1 MMIVAVQQLRDLIGL
16 AVLLSLPGVLVI
28 AWIVGRLLGV
38 RRSWKTTLLS
48 GVIGWVGGVAL
59 SLAIASQRKDM
70 SEGFIRNVWL
80 FSTLGVMSASV
91 WIELLAKPGTLTRAQ
106 TGLTSIPHPIKAVKR
121 RGRRVSRYA
130 QITRIAIR
138 NGLGPSLGLGRHS
151 EDGEARQVPL
161 ARRLRHSLEECGGMF
176 VKMGQVVSTRSD
188 LVSPPVAEELSH
200 LQDHVAPEA
209 PDGLRDMLEEE
220 LGLQVDEVFAEF
232 DWQPLAAASIGQV
245 HRARLHGGQ
254 QVVVKVQ
261 RPGIADSVNR
271 DLDVLNQLATV
282 VEQRTTWGAEYRV
295 CDLADEFAERLGEEL
310 DFEIEARNASD
321 IAANLDDGDGG
332 DDVRIPAVFHDL
344 TSRRVLVMEWL
355 DGVSVRDTEAIDEIG
370 LDRREL
376 AEELLRCMM
385 RQMLVDAQY
394 HADPHPGNVMV
405 LRNGRLALIDFGA
418 ASRIDP
424 QQQTAIRDVM
434 VAVAQRDADLL
445 RQAVLQVAT
454 LRRDIDD
461 EDLERALSR
470 FMTRHLAPGMV
481 PSAAM
486 FNDLLQLFFTFGINL
501 PPELSTF
508 FRALITLEGTLTTLS
523 PGYPVIDRAEAI
535 ATEWMR
541 ARLVPSTLE
550 ELAREELIRMGP
562 LLRRLPRRLDRMA
575 NQIERGNF
583 RARVSL
589 FSDRHDEH
597 VITKLVNRTVL
608 ALAGGVVGLIGA
620 ILIGVK
626 GGPPFAGDTT
636 LYEFF
641 GYFSLFCSVV
651 LIMRVIVSVL
661 HDGVN

>member
-1 MMIVAVQQLRDLIGL
+1 MILGAEQLRDLIDL

-28 AWIVGRLLGV
+28 AWLVGRLLGV
-38 RRSWKTTLLS
+38 RRSWTTTLLS

-59 SLAIASQRKDM
+59 SLAIASQRKDI
-70 SEGFIRNVWL
+70 SEGFTRNVWL

-106 TGLTSIPHPIKAVKR
+106 SGLTSIPHPITAVKR

-138 NGLGPSLGLGRHS
+138 NGLGPSLGLGRHI
-151 EDGEARQVPL
+151 EDGEARQVPF
-161 ARRLRHSLEECGGMF
+161 ARRLRHSLEQCGGMF
-176 VKMGQVVSTRSD
+176 VKAGQVASTRSD

-200 LQDHVAPEA
+200 LQDHVAPA
-209 PDGLRDMLEEE
+209 PPDGVRELLEDE
-220 LGLQVDEVFAEF
+220 LGSPVDEVFAEF
-232 DWQPLAAASIGQV
+232 DSQPLAAASIGQA

-282 VEQRTTWGAEYRV
+282 VEQRTTWGAEYHV
-295 CDLADEFAERLGEEL
+295 CDLADEFAERLREEL

-321 IAANLDDGDGG
+321 IAANLDGAS
-332 DDVRIPAVFHDL
+332 DVRIPAVFHDL
-344 TSRRVLVMEWL
+344 TTRRVLVMEWL
-355 DGVSVRDTEAIDEIG
+355 DGVSVREADAIDALG
-370 LDRREL
+370 VDRHQL
-376 AEELLRCMM
+376 AEDLLRCMLQ
-385 RQMLVDAQY
+385 QMLVDAQY

-405 LRNGRLALIDFGA
+405 LQNGRLALIDFGA

-424 QQQTAIRDVM
+424 LQQTAIRDVM
-434 VAVAQRDADLL
+434 VAVSQRDADLL
-445 RQAVLQVAT
+445 RQAALQVAT
-454 LRRDIDD
+454 LRRDVDD

-535 ATEWMR
+535 ATEWVR
-541 ARLVPSTLE
+541 ARMAPSTLE
-550 ELAREELIRMGP
+550 ELAREELVRMGP

-575 NQIERGNF
+575 SQIERGNF

-589 FSDRHDEH
+589 FSDPHDEH
-597 VITKLVNRTVL
+597 VVTKLVNRAVL
-608 ALAGGVVGLIGA
+608 ALVGGVVGLIGA
-620 ILIGVK
+620 ILLGVK
-626 GGPPFAGDTT
+626 GGPPFTGDTT

>member
-1 MMIVAVQQLRDLIGL
+1 MIFAAEQLRDLIDL
-16 AVLLSLPGVLVI
+16 AVPLSLPGVLVL
-28 AWIVGRLLGV
+28 AWLVGRLLGV
-38 RRSWKTTLLS
+38 RRSWTTTLLS

-70 SEGFIRNVWL
+70 SEGFTRNVWL

-106 TGLTSIPHPIKAVKR
+106 TGLTSIPHPIKALER

-138 NGLGPSLGLGRHS
+138 NGLGPSLGLGRHI
-151 EDGEARQVPL
+151 EDGEARQIPF
-161 ARRLRHSLEECGGMF
+161 ARRLRHSLEQCGGMF
-176 VKMGQVVSTRSD
+176 VKAGQVASTRSD

-200 LQDHVAPEA
+200 LQDNVAPA
-209 PDGLRDMLEEE
+209 PPDGVRELLEEE
-220 LGLQVDEVFAEF
+220 LGSPVDEVFAEF
-232 DWQPLAAASIGQV
+232 DSQPLAAASIGQV

-254 QVVVKVQ
+254 QVIVKIQ

-282 VEQRTTWGAEYRV
+282 VEQRTTWGAEYHV
-295 CDLADEFAERLGEEL
+295 CDLADEFAERLREEL

-321 IAANLDDGDGG
+321 IAANLDGAS
-332 DDVRIPAVFHDL
+332 DVRIPAVFHDL
-344 TSRRVLVMEWL
+344 TTRRVLVMEWL
-355 DGVSVRDTEAIDEIG
+355 DGVSVRDGDAIDALG
-370 LDRREL
+370 VDRREL
-376 AEELLRCMM
+376 AEDLLRCMLQ
-385 RQMLVDAQY
+385 QMLVDAQY

-405 LRNGRLALIDFGA
+405 LRNGQLALIDFGA

-424 QQQTAIRDVM
+424 LQQTAIRDVM
-434 VAVAQRDADLL
+434 VAVSQRDADLL
-445 RQAVLQVAT
+445 RQAALQVAT
-454 LRRDIDD
+454 LRRDVDD

-535 ATEWMR
+535 ATEWVR
-541 ARLVPSTLE
+541 ARLAPSTLE

-589 FSDRHDEH
+589 FSDPHDEH
-597 VITKLVNRTVL
+597 VVTKLVNRTVL
-608 ALAGGVVGLIGA
+608 ALVGGVVGLIGA
-620 ILIGVK
+620 ILVGVK

>member
-1 MMIVAVQQLRDLIGL
+1 MIFAAEQLRDLIDL
-16 AVLLSLPGVLVI
+16 AVLLSLPGVLVL
-28 AWIVGRLLGV
+28 AWLVGRLLGV
-38 RRSWKTTLLS
+38 RRSWTTTLLS

-70 SEGFIRNVWL
+70 SEGFTRNVWL

-106 TGLTSIPHPIKAVKR
+106 TGLTSIPHPIKALER

-138 NGLGPSLGLGRHS
+138 NGLGPSLGLGRHI
-151 EDGEARQVPL
+151 EDGEARQIPF
-161 ARRLRHSLEECGGMF
+161 ARRLRHSLEQCGGMF
-176 VKMGQVVSTRSD
+176 VKAGQVASTRSD

-200 LQDHVAPEA
+200 LQDNVAPA
-209 PDGLRDMLEEE
+209 PPVGVRELLEEE
-220 LGLQVDEVFAEF
+220 LGSPVDEVFAEF
-232 DWQPLAAASIGQV
+232 DSQPLAAASIGQV

-254 QVVVKVQ
+254 QVIVKIQ

-282 VEQRTTWGAEYRV
+282 VEQRTTWGAEYHV
-295 CDLADEFAERLGEEL
+295 CDLADEFAERLREEL

-321 IAANLDDGDGG
+321 IAANLDGAS
-332 DDVRIPAVFHDL
+332 DVRIPAVFHDL
-344 TSRRVLVMEWL
+344 TTRRVLVMEWL
-355 DGVSVRDTEAIDEIG
+355 DGVSVRDGDAIDALG
-370 LDRREL
+370 VDRREL
-376 AEELLRCMM
+376 AEDLLRCMLQ
-385 RQMLVDAQY
+385 QMLVDAQY

-405 LRNGRLALIDFGA
+405 LRNGQLALIDFGA

-424 QQQTAIRDVM
+424 LQQTAIRDVM
-434 VAVAQRDADLL
+434 VAVSQRDADLL
-445 RQAVLQVAT
+445 RQAALQVAT
-454 LRRDIDD
+454 LRRDVDD

-535 ATEWMR
+535 ATEWVR
-541 ARLVPSTLE
+541 ARLAPSTLE

-589 FSDRHDEH
+589 FSDPHDEH
-597 VITKLVNRTVL
+597 VVTKLVNRTVL
-608 ALAGGVVGLIGA
+608 ALVGGVVGLIGA
-620 ILIGVK
+620 ILVGVK

>member
-1 MMIVAVQQLRDLIGL
+1 MILAAEQLRDLIDF
-16 AVLLSLPGVLVI
+16 AVLLSLPGVLVL
-28 AWIVGRLLGV
+28 AWLVGRLLGV
-38 RRSWKTTLLS
+38 RRSWTTTLLS

-70 SEGFIRNVWL
+70 SEGFTRNVWL

-91 WIELLAKPGTLTRAQ
+91 WIELLAKPGTLARAQ

-130 QITRIAIR
+130 QISRIAIR
-138 NGLGPSLGLGRHS
+138 NGLGPSLGLGRHT
-151 EDGEARQVPL
+151 EDGEARQVPF

-176 VKMGQVVSTRSD
+176 VKMGQVASTRSD

-200 LQDHVAPEA
+200 LQDHVAPA
-209 PDGLRDMLEEE
+209 PPNGVRELLEEE
-220 LGLQVDEVFAEF
+220 LGASVDEVFAEF
-232 DWQPLAAASIGQV
+232 DWHPLAAASIGQA

-261 RPGIADSVNR
+261 RPGIADSVHR

-295 CDLADEFAERLGEEL
+295 CDLADEFAERLREEL

-321 IAANLDDGDGG
+321 IAANLDDGS
-332 DDVRIPAVFHDL
+332 DVRIPAVFHDL
-344 TSRRVLVMEWL
+344 TTRRVLVMEWL
-355 DGVSVRDTEAIDEIG
+355 DGVSVRDIEAIDELG
-370 LDRREL
+370 VDRREL
-376 AEELLRCMM
+376 AEDLLRCMLQ
-385 RQMLVDAQY
+385 QMLVDAQY

-405 LRNGRLALIDFGA
+405 LRDGRLALIDFGA

-424 QQQTAIRDVM
+424 LQQTAIRDVM
-434 VAVAQRDADLL
+434 VGVSQRDADLL

-454 LRRDIDD
+454 LRRDVDD
-461 EDLERALSR
+461 EELERALSR
-470 FMTRHLAPGMV
+470 FMSRHLAPGMV

-535 ATEWMR
+535 ATEWVR
-541 ARLVPSTLE
+541 ARLAPSTLE

-575 NQIERGNF
+575 SQIERGNF

-589 FSDRHDEH
+589 FSDPHDEH
-597 VITKLVNRTVL
+597 VVTKLVNRTVL

>member
-1 MMIVAVQQLRDLIGL
+1 MILGAEDLGDLINLSVFL
-16 AVLLSLPGVLVI
+16 ALPGVLVL

-38 RRSWKTTLLS
+38 RRSWTTTVAS
-48 GVIGWVGGVAL
+48 GVLGWIAGVAL
-59 SLAIASQRKDM
+59 SLAIASQRDPVSK
-70 SEGFIRNVWL
+70 GFTRNVWL

-91 WIELLAKPGTLTRAQ
+91 WLELLAKPGTLARAQ
-106 TGLTSIPHPIKAVKR
+106 TGLTSIPHPVRAVKR

-138 NGLGPSLGLGRHS
+138 NGLGPTLGLGRHS
-151 EDGEARQVPL
+151 EEGQAGQVPF

-176 VKMGQVVSTRSD
+176 VKMGQVASTRSD
-188 LVSPPVAEELSH
+188 LVSPPVAGELSH
-200 LQDHVAPEA
+200 LQDNVAPA
-209 PDGLRDMLEEE
+209 AADGVRELLEEE
-220 LGLQVDEVFAEF
+220 LGAPVDDVFAEF
-232 DWQPLAAASIGQV
+232 DWHPLAAASIGQV
-245 HRARLHGGQ
+245 HCARLHGGQ
-254 QVVVKVQ
+254 RVVVKVQ
-261 RPGIADSVNR
+261 RPGIAGSVNR
-271 DLDVLNQLATV
+271 DLDVLGQLATV
-282 VEQRTTWGAEYRV
+282 VEQRTNWGADYHV
-295 CDLADEFAERLGEEL
+295 VDLADEFSERLREEL
-310 DFEIEARNASD
+310 DFEIEARSAAD
-321 IAANLDDGDGG
+321 IAANLDGIS
-332 DDVRIPAVFHDL
+332 DVRIPGVFHDL
-344 TSRRVLVMEWL
+344 TTRRVLVMEWL
-355 DGVSVRDTEAIDEIG
+355 DGVSVRQTDEIDELG
-370 LDRREL
+370 VDREAL
-376 AEELLRCMM
+376 AEDLLRCMLQ
-385 RQMLVDAQY
+385 QMLVDAQY

-405 LRNGRLALIDFGA
+405 LRDGRLALIDFGA

-424 QQQTAIRDVM
+424 MQQTAIRDVM
-434 VAVAQRDADLL
+434 VGVAQRDPDLL

-454 LRRDIDD
+454 LRRDVDD
-461 EDLERALSR
+461 EELERALAR

-535 ATEWMR
+535 AAESVK
-541 ARLVPSTLE
+541 ARLVPESIE
-550 ELAREELIRMGP
+550 EFARDELIRMGP

-575 NQIERGNF
+575 SQIERGNL

-589 FSDRHDEH
+589 FSDPHDERL
-597 VITKLVNRTVL
+597 ITKLVNRTVL
-608 ALAGGVVGLIGA
+608 ALTGGVVGV
-620 ILIGVK
+620 IGVMLLGVG

-661 HDGVN
+661 HDGIN

>member
-1 MMIVAVQQLRDLIGL
+1 MIFAAEQLRDLIDL
-16 AVLLSLPGVLVI
+16 AVLLSLPGVLVL
-28 AWIVGRLLGV
+28 AWLVGRLLGV
-38 RRSWKTTLLS
+38 RRSWTTTLLS
-48 GVIGWVGGVAL
+48 GVIGWVAGVAL

-70 SEGFIRNVWL
+70 SEGFTRNVWL

-106 TGLTSIPHPIKAVKR
+106 TGLTSIPHPIKALER

-138 NGLGPSLGLGRHS
+138 NGLGPSLGLGRHI
-151 EDGEARQVPL
+151 EDGEARQIPF
-161 ARRLRHSLEECGGMF
+161 ARRLRHSLEQCGGMF
-176 VKMGQVVSTRSD
+176 VKAGQVASTRSD

-200 LQDHVAPEA
+200 LQDNVAPA
-209 PDGLRDMLEEE
+209 PPDGVRELLEEE
-220 LGLQVDEVFAEF
+220 LGSPVDEVFAEF
-232 DWQPLAAASIGQV
+232 DSQPLAAASIGQA

-254 QVVVKVQ
+254 QVIVKIQ

-282 VEQRTTWGAEYRV
+282 VEQRTTWGAEYHV
-295 CDLADEFAERLGEEL
+295 CDLADEFAERLREEL

-321 IAANLDDGDGG
+321 IAANLDGAS
-332 DDVRIPAVFHDL
+332 DVRIPAVFHDL
-344 TSRRVLVMEWL
+344 TTRRVLVMEWL
-355 DGVSVRDTEAIDEIG
+355 DGVSVRDGDAIDELG
-370 LDRREL
+370 VDRREL
-376 AEELLRCMM
+376 AEDLLRCMLQ
-385 RQMLVDAQY
+385 QMLVDAQY

-424 QQQTAIRDVM
+424 LQQTAIRDVM
-434 VAVAQRDADLL
+434 VAVSQRDADLL
-445 RQAVLQVAT
+445 RQAALQVAT
-454 LRRDIDD
+454 LRRDVDD

-535 ATEWMR
+535 ATEWVR
-541 ARLVPSTLE
+541 ARLAPSTLE

-589 FSDRHDEH
+589 FSDPHDEH
-597 VITKLVNRTVL
+597 VVTKLVNRTVL
-608 ALAGGVVGLIGA
+608 ALVGGVVGLIGA
-620 ILIGVK
+620 ILVGVK

>member
-1 MMIVAVQQLRDLIGL
+1 MIFAAEQLRDLIDL
-16 AVLLSLPGVLVI
+16 AVLLSLPGVLVL
-28 AWIVGRLLGV
+28 AWLVGRLLGV
-38 RRSWKTTLLS
+38 RRSWTTTLLS

-70 SEGFIRNVWL
+70 SEGFTRNVWL

-106 TGLTSIPHPIKAVKR
+106 SGLTSIPHPITAVRR

-138 NGLGPSLGLGRHS
+138 NGLGPSLGLGRHI
-151 EDGEARQVPL
+151 EDGEARQVPF

-176 VKMGQVVSTRSD
+176 VKAGQVASTRSD

-200 LQDHVAPEA
+200 LQDHVAPA
-209 PDGLRDMLEEE
+209 PPDGVRELLEDE
-220 LGLQVDEVFAEF
+220 LGSPVDEVFAEF
-232 DWQPLAAASIGQV
+232 DWQPLAAASIGQA

-282 VEQRTTWGAEYRV
+282 VEQRTTWGAEYHV
-295 CDLADEFAERLGEEL
+295 CDLADEFAERLREEL

-321 IAANLDDGDGG
+321 IAANLDGAS
-332 DDVRIPAVFHDL
+332 DVRIPGVFHDL
-344 TSRRVLVMEWL
+344 TTRRVLVMEWL
-355 DGVSVRDTEAIDEIG
+355 DGVSVRDADAIDELG
-370 LDRREL
+370 VDRREL
-376 AEELLRCMM
+376 AEDLLRCMLQ
-385 RQMLVDAQY
+385 QMLVDAQY

-405 LRNGRLALIDFGA
+405 LRDGRLALIDFGA

-424 QQQTAIRDVM
+424 LQQTAIRDVM
-434 VAVAQRDADLL
+434 VAVSQRDADLL
-445 RQAVLQVAT
+445 RQAALQVAT
-454 LRRDIDD
+454 LRRDVDD

-535 ATEWMR
+535 ATEWVR
-541 ARLVPSTLE
+541 ARLAPSTLE

-575 NQIERGNF
+575 SQIERGNF

-589 FSDRHDEH
+589 FSDPHDEQ
-597 VITKLVNRTVL
+597 VVTKLVNRTVL

>member
-1 MMIVAVQQLRDLIGL
+1 MIFAAEQLRDLIDL
-16 AVLLSLPGVLVI
+16 AVLLSLPGVLVL
-28 AWIVGRLLGV
+28 AWLVGRLLGV
-38 RRSWKTTLLS
+38 RRSWTTTLLS
-48 GVIGWVGGVAL
+48 GVIGWVGGIAL

-70 SEGFIRNVWL
+70 SEGFTRNVWL

-91 WIELLAKPGTLTRAQ
+91 WIELLAKPGTLARAQ
-106 TGLTSIPHPIKAVKR
+106 TGLTTIPHPINAVKR

-138 NGLGPSLGLGRHS
+138 NGLGPSLGLGRHT
-151 EDGEARQVPL
+151 EDGEARQVPF

-176 VKMGQVVSTRSD
+176 VKMGQVASTRSD
-188 LVSPPVAEELSH
+188 LVSPPVADELSH
-200 LQDHVAPEA
+200 LQDHVAPA
-209 PDGLRDMLEEE
+209 PPDGVRELLEEE
-220 LGLQVDEVFAEF
+220 LGSAVDEVFAEF
-232 DWQPLAAASIGQV
+232 DWQPLAAASIGQA

-282 VEQRTTWGAEYRV
+282 VEQRTTWGVEYRV
-295 CDLADEFAERLGEEL
+295 CDLADEFAERLREEL

-321 IAANLDDGDGG
+321 IAANLDGAS
-332 DDVRIPAVFHDL
+332 DVRIPAVFHDL
-344 TSRRVLVMEWL
+344 TTRRVLVMEWL
-355 DGVSVRDTEAIDEIG
+355 DGVSVRDADAIDELG
-370 LDRREL
+370 VDRREL
-376 AEELLRCMM
+376 AENLLRCMLQ
-385 RQMLVDAQY
+385 QMLLDAQY

-405 LRNGRLALIDFGA
+405 LRDGRLALIDFGA

-424 QQQTAIRDVM
+424 LQQTAVRDVM
-434 VAVAQRDADLL
+434 VGVSQRDPDLL

-454 LRRDIDD
+454 LRRDVDD
-461 EDLERALSR
+461 EELERALSR

-535 ATEWMR
+535 ATEWVR
-541 ARLVPSTLE
+541 ARLAPSTLE

-575 NQIERGNF
+575 SQIERGNF

-589 FSDRHDEH
+589 FSDPHDEH
-597 VITKLVNRTVL
+597 VVTKLVNRTVL
-608 ALAGGVVGLIGA
+608 ALTGGVVGLIGA
-620 ILIGVK
+620 ILLGVK

>member
-1 MMIVAVQQLRDLIGL
+1 VILAAESLRDLIDF
-16 AVLLSLPGVLVI
+16 AVLLSLPGVLVL
-28 AWIVGRLLGV
+28 AWLVGRLLGV
-38 RRSWKTTLLS
+38 RRSWTTTVLS
-48 GVIGWVGGVAL
+48 GLIGWVGGVAL

-70 SEGFIRNVWL
+70 SEGFTRNVWL

-91 WIELLAKPGTLTRAQ
+91 WIELLAKPGTLARAQ
-106 TGLTSIPHPIKAVKR
+106 TGLTSIPHPIEAVKR

-151 EDGEARQVPL
+151 EDGDARQVPF
-161 ARRLRHSLEECGGMF
+161 ARRLRHALEECGGMF
-176 VKMGQVVSTRSD
+176 VKMGQVASTRSD
-188 LVSPPVAEELSH
+188 LVSPPVAEELSN
-200 LQDHVAPEA
+200 LQDHVAPA
-209 PDGLRDMLEEE
+209 PPEGVRELLEDE
-220 LGLQVDEVFAEF
+220 LGAPVDEVFAEF
-232 DWQPLAAASIGQV
+232 DWNSLAAASIGQV
-245 HRARLHGGQ
+245 HRARLHGGR

-261 RPGIADSVNR
+261 RPGIASSVNR
-271 DLDVLNQLATV
+271 DLDVLDELATM
-282 VEQRTTWGAEYRV
+282 VEQRTTWGPDYHV
-295 CDLADEFAERLGEEL
+295 SDLADEFAERLREEL

-321 IAANLDDGDGG
+321 IAANLDDDSN
-332 DDVRIPAVFHDL
+332 VRIPVVFRDL
-344 TSRRVLVMEWL
+344 TTRRVLVMEWL
-355 DGVSVRDTEAIDEIG
+355 DGVSVRETDEIDDLG
-370 LDRREL
+370 VDRREL
-376 AEELLRCMM
+376 AEDLLRTMLQ
-385 RQMLVDAQY
+385 QMLIDAQY

-405 LRNGRLALIDFGA
+405 LRDGRLALIDFGA

-424 QQQTAIRDVM
+424 LQQTAIRDVM
-434 VAVAQRDADLL
+434 IGVSQRDPDQL

-454 LRRDIDD
+454 LRRDVDD
-461 EDLERALSR
+461 EELERALAR

-535 ATEWMR
+535 AAEWMR
-541 ARLVPSTLE
+541 ARLAPSSFE

-562 LLRRLPRRLDRMA
+562 LLRRLPRRLDRIA

-589 FSDRHDEH
+589 LSDPHDEH
-597 VITKLVNRTVL
+597 VVTKLVNRTVL
-608 ALAGGVVGLIGA
+608 ALTGGVVGLIGA
-620 ILIGVK
+620 ILLGVG
-626 GGPPFAGDTT
+626 GGPPFAGDTS

-651 LIMRVIVSVL
+651 LMMRVIVSVL

>member
-1 MMIVAVQQLRDLIGL
+1 MILAAQSLRDLIDFT
-16 AVLLSLPGVLVI
+16 VLLSLPGVLVI
-28 AWIVGRLLGV
+28 AWLVGRLLGV
-38 RRSWKTTLLS
+38 RRSWTTTLLS
-48 GVIGWVGGVAL
+48 GLIGWVGGVAL
-59 SLAIASQRKDM
+59 SLAIASQSKDM
-70 SEGFIRNVWL
+70 SEGFTRNVWL

-91 WIELLAKPGTLTRAQ
+91 WIELLAKPGTLARAQ
-106 TGLTSIPHPIKAVKR
+106 HGLTSIPHPIQAVKR

-151 EDGEARQVPL
+151 EDGEARQVPF

-176 VKMGQVVSTRSD
+176 VKMGQVASTRSD

-200 LQDHVAPEA
+200 LQDHVAPA
-209 PDGLRDMLEEE
+209 PPEGVRELLEDE
-220 LGLQVDEVFAEF
+220 LGAPVDEVFAEF
-232 DWQPLAAASIGQV
+232 DWSPLAAASIGQV
-245 HRARLHGGQ
+245 HRARLHGGR

-261 RPGIADSVNR
+261 RPGIANSVNR
-271 DLDVLNQLATV
+271 DLDVLDELATM
-282 VEQRTTWGAEYRV
+282 VEQRTTWGADYHV
-295 CDLADEFAERLGEEL
+295 PDLADEFSERLREEL

-321 IAANLDDGDGG
+321 IAANLDDDS
-332 DDVRIPAVFHDL
+332 DVHIPVVFRDL
-344 TSRRVLVMEWL
+344 TTRRVLVMEWM
-355 DGVSVRDTEAIDEIG
+355 DGVSVRETDEIDDLG
-370 LDRREL
+370 FDRREL
-376 AEELLRCMM
+376 AEDLLRTMLQ
-385 RQMLVDAQY
+385 QMLIDAMY

-405 LRNGRLALIDFGA
+405 LRDGRLALIDFGA

-424 QQQTAIRDVM
+424 LQQTAIRDVM
-434 VAVAQRDADLL
+434 IGVSQRDPDLL

-454 LRRDIDD
+454 LRRDVDD
-461 EDLERALSR
+461 EELERALAR

-535 ATEWMR
+535 AAEWMR
-541 ARLVPSTLE
+541 ARLAPSTLE

-589 FSDRHDEH
+589 FSDPHDEH
-597 VITKLVNRTVL
+597 VVTKLVNRTVL
-608 ALAGGVVGLIGA
+608 ALTGGVVGV
-620 ILIGVK
+620 IGVMLINVR
-626 GGPPFAGDTT
+626 GGPPFAGQTS

-641 GYFSLFCSVV
+641 GYFALFCSVV

>member
-1 MMIVAVQQLRDLIGL
+1 MILAAEDVGDLIDL
-16 AVLLSLPGVLVI
+16 AVLLSLPGVLI
-28 AWIVGRLLGV
+28 LAWLVGRLLGV
-38 RRSWKTTLLS
+38 RRSWTTTLLS
-48 GVIGWVGGVAL
+48 GVIGWIAGVAL
-59 SLAIASQRKDM
+59 SLAIASQRKEPDT
-70 SEGFIRNVWL
+70 GFTRNVWL

-91 WIELLAKPGTLTRAQ
+91 WIELLAKPGTLARAQ
-106 TGLTSIPHPIKAVKR
+106 HGLTSIPHPIQAVKR

-138 NGLGPSLGLGRHS
+138 NGLGPTLGLGRHS
-151 EDGEARQVPL
+151 EDGEARQVPF
-161 ARRLRHSLEECGGMF
+161 ARRLRHSLEQCGGMF
-176 VKMGQVVSTRSD
+176 VKMGQVASTRSD
-188 LVSPPVAEELSH
+188 LVSPVVAEELSH
-200 LQDHVAPEA
+200 LQDHVAPA
-209 PDGLRDMLEEE
+209 PPDGLRELIEEE
-220 LGLQVDEVFAEF
+220 LSAPADEVFAEF
-232 DWQPLAAASIGQV
+232 DWKPLAAASIGQA
-245 HRARLHGGQ
+245 HRARLHDGR
-254 QVVVKVQ
+254 QVIVKVQ

-271 DLDVLNQLATV
+271 DLDVLDELATM
-282 VEQRTTWGAEYRV
+282 VEQRTSWGAEYQV
-295 CDLADEFAERLGEEL
+295 SDLADEFAERLREEL
-310 DFEIEARNASD
+310 DFEIEGRNASD
-321 IAANLDDGDGG
+321 IAANLDDDS
-332 DDVRIPAVFHDL
+332 DVRIPAVFHDL
-344 TSRRVLVMEWL
+344 TTRRVLVMEWL
-355 DGVSVRDTEAIDEIG
+355 DGVSVRETAAIDELG
-370 LDRREL
+370 VDRREL

-385 RQMLVDAQY
+385 QQMLVDAQY

-405 LRNGRLALIDFGA
+405 LRDGRLALIDFGA
-418 ASRIDP
+418 ASRLDP
-424 QQQTAIRDVM
+424 LQQSAIREVM
-434 VAVAQRDADLL
+434 LGVAQRDADLL

-454 LRRDIDD
+454 LRRDVDD

-486 FNDLLQLFFTFGINL
+486 FNDLLQLFFTFGISL

-535 ATEWMR
+535 AGEWMR
-541 ARLVPSTLE
+541 ARLAPSTLE

-575 NQIERGNF
+575 SQIERGNL

-589 FSDRHDEH
+589 FSDPHDERL
-597 VITKLVNRTVL
+597 VTKLVNRTVL
-608 ALAGGVVGLIGA
+608 ALAGGVVGVIGA
-620 ILIGVK
+620 MLLGVS
-626 GGPPFAGDTT
+626 GGPPFAGDTS

>member
-1 MMIVAVQQLRDLIGL
+1 MILAAEDLGDLIDL
-16 AVLLSLPGVLVI
+16 AVLLSLPGVLVL
-28 AWIVGRLLGV
+28 AWLVGRLLGV
-38 RRSWKTTLLS
+38 RRSWTTTLLS
-48 GVIGWVGGVAL
+48 GVIGWIGGVAL
-59 SLAIASQRKDM
+59 SLAIASQRNQPDT
-70 SEGFIRNVWL
+70 GFTRNVWL

-91 WIELLAKPGTLTRAQ
+91 WIELLAKPGTFARAQ
-106 TGLTSIPHPIKAVKR
+106 TGLTSIPHPLKAVKR

-151 EDGEARQVPL
+151 EDGEARQVPF

-176 VKMGQVVSTRSD
+176 VKMGQVASTRSD
-188 LVSPPVAEELSH
+188 LVSPAVADELSH
-200 LQDHVAPEA
+200 LQDHVAPA
-209 PDGLRDMLEEE
+209 PSDGLRELLEDE
-220 LGLQVDEVFAEF
+220 LDAPVDEVFAEF
-232 DWQPLAAASIGQV
+232 DWNPLAAASIGQA

-254 QVVVKVQ
+254 QVIVKVQ

-271 DLDVLNQLATV
+271 DLDVLDELAGM

-295 CDLADEFAERLGEEL
+295 SDLADEFAERLREEL

-321 IAANLDDGDGG
+321 IAANLSGDSS
-332 DDVRIPAVFHDL
+332 DVRIPGVYHDL
-344 TSRRVLVMEWL
+344 TTRRVLVMEWL
-355 DGVSVRDTEAIDEIG
+355 DGVSVRETDAIDELG
-370 LDRREL
+370 VDRREL

-385 RQMLVDAQY
+385 QQMLVDAQY

-405 LRNGRLALIDFGA
+405 LRDGRLALIDFGA

-424 QQQTAIRDVM
+424 LQQSAIREVM
-434 VAVAQRDADLL
+434 LGVAQRDPDVL

-454 LRRDIDD
+454 LRRDVDD

-535 ATEWMR
+535 AGEWMR
-541 ARLVPSTLE
+541 ARLAPSSLE

-575 NQIERGNF
+575 NQIERGNL

-589 FSDRHDEH
+589 FADPHDER
-597 VITKLVNRTVL
+597 VVTKLVNRTVL
-608 ALAGGVVGLIGA
+608 ALAGGVVGVIGA
-620 ILIGVK
+620 MLINVR
-626 GGPPFAGDTT
+626 GGPPFAGQTS

-641 GYFSLFCSVV
+641 GYFALFCSVV

>member
-1 MMIVAVQQLRDLIGL
+1 MIFAAEDLGDLLDL
-16 AVLLSLPGVLVI
+16 AVLLSLPGVLVL
-28 AWIVGRLLGV
+28 AWLVGRLLGV
-38 RRSWKTTLLS
+38 RRSWTTTLLS
-48 GVIGWVGGVAL
+48 GLIGWIGGVAL
-59 SLAIASQRKDM
+59 SLAIASQRKDPDT
-70 SEGFIRNVWL
+70 GFTRNVWL

-91 WIELLAKPGTLTRAQ
+91 WIELLAKPGTLARAQ

-151 EDGEARQVPL
+151 EDGEARQVPF

-176 VKMGQVVSTRSD
+176 VKMGQVASTRSD

-200 LQDHVAPEA
+200 LQDHVAPA
-209 PDGLRDMLEEE
+209 PPEGVRELLEDE
-220 LGLQVDEVFAEF
+220 LQASVEDVFAEF
-232 DWQPLAAASIGQV
+232 EWVPLAAASIGQA
-245 HRARLHGGQ
+245 HCARLHGGQ
-254 QVVVKVQ
+254 RVIVKVQ
-261 RPGIADSVNR
+261 RPGVADSVHR
-271 DLDVLNQLATV
+271 DLDVLDELATM

-295 CDLADEFAERLGEEL
+295 SDLADEFAERLREEL
-310 DFEIEARNASD
+310 DFEIEARNAAD
-321 IAANLDDGDGG
+321 IAANLDGDGK
-332 DDVRIPAVFHDL
+332 VRIPLVFHDL
-344 TSRRVLVMEWL
+344 TTRRVLVMEWL
-355 DGVSVRDTEAIDEIG
+355 DGVSVRDTDAIDELG
-370 LDRREL
+370 FDRHDL

-385 RQMLVDAQY
+385 QQMLVDAQY

-405 LRNGRLALIDFGA
+405 LRDGRLGLIDFGA

-424 QQQTAIRDVM
+424 LQQTAIREVM
-434 VAVAQRDADLL
+434 IGVSQRDADLL

-454 LRRDIDD
+454 LRRDVDD
-461 EDLERALSR
+461 EELERALSR

-486 FNDLLQLFFTFGINL
+486 FNDLLQLFFTFGISL

-508 FRALITLEGTLTTLS
+508 FRALITLEGTITTLS
-523 PGYPVIDRAEAI
+523 PGYNVIDRAEAI
-535 ATEWMR
+535 AGEWMR
-541 ARLVPSTLE
+541 ARLAPSTLE

-562 LLRRLPRRLDRMA
+562 TLRRLPRRLDRMA
-575 NQIERGNF
+575 NQIERGNL
-583 RARVSL
+583 RARISL
-589 FSDRHDEH
+589 FSDEQDER
-597 VITKLVNRTVL
+597 VVTKLVNRTVL
-608 ALAGGVVGLIGA
+608 ALVGGVVGV
-620 ILIGVK
+620 IGVMLLNVR
-626 GGPPFAGDTT
+626 GGPPFAGQTS

>member
-1 MMIVAVQQLRDLIGL
+1 MILAAEDLGDLIDL
-16 AVLLSLPGVLVI
+16 AVLLSLPGVLVL
-28 AWIVGRLLGV
+28 AWLVGRLLGV
-38 RRSWKTTLLS
+38 RRSWTATLLS
-48 GVIGWVGGVAL
+48 GVLGWVGGVAL
-59 SLAIASQRKDM
+59 SLAIASQREPV
-70 SEGFIRNVWL
+70 SQGFTRNVWL

-91 WIELLAKPGTLTRAQ
+91 WIELLAKPGTLARAQ

-151 EDGEARQVPL
+151 EDGEARQVPF

-176 VKMGQVVSTRSD
+176 VKMGQVASTRSD

-200 LQDHVAPEA
+200 LQDHVAPA
-209 PDGLRDMLEEE
+209 PPEGVRELLEDE
-220 LGLQVDEVFAEF
+220 LGAPVDEVFAEF
-232 DWQPLAAASIGQV
+232 DSKPLAAASIGQA

-261 RPGIADSVNR
+261 RPGVANSVNR
-271 DLDVLNQLATV
+271 DLDVLNELATM
-282 VEQRTTWGAEYRV
+282 VEQRTTWGADYHV
-295 CDLADEFAERLGEEL
+295 SDLADEFAERLREEL

-321 IAANLDDGDGG
+321 IAANLDDGS
-332 DDVRIPAVFHDL
+332 DVRIPAVFHDL
-344 TSRRVLVMEWL
+344 TTPRVLVMEWL
-355 DGVSVRDTEAIDEIG
+355 DGVSVRDTDEIDDLG
-370 LDRREL
+370 VDRRQL
-376 AEELLRCMM
+376 AEDLLRCMLQ
-385 RQMLVDAQY
+385 QMLVDAQY

-405 LRNGRLALIDFGA
+405 LRDGRLALIDFGA

-424 QQQTAIRDVM
+424 LQQTAIRDVM
-434 VAVAQRDADLL
+434 IGVSQRDPDLL

-454 LRRDIDD
+454 LRRDVDD
-461 EDLERALSR
+461 EELERALAR

-523 PGYPVIDRAEAI
+523 PGFPVIDRAEAI
-535 ATEWMR
+535 AAEWMR
-541 ARLVPSTLE
+541 ARVAPSTIE

-589 FSDRHDEH
+589 FSDPHDEH
-597 VITKLVNRTVL
+597 VVTKLVNRTVL
-608 ALAGGVVGLIGA
+608 ALTGGVVGLIGA
-620 ILIGVK
+620 ILVGVS
-626 GGPPFAGDTT
+626 GGPPFAGDTS

>member
-1 MMIVAVQQLRDLIGL
+1 MILAAESLRDLINL
-16 AVLLSLPGVLVI
+16 SVVLSLPGVFIL
-28 AWIVGRLLGV
+28 AWLVGRLLGV
-38 RRSWKTTLLS
+38 RRSWTTTIAS
-48 GVIGWVGGVAL
+48 GVLGWIGGVAL
-59 SLAIASQRKDM
+59 SLAIASQRDPISK
-70 SEGFIRNVWL
+70 GFSRNVWL

-91 WIELLAKPGTLTRAQ
+91 WLELLAKPGALARAQ
-106 TGLTSIPHPIKAVKR
+106 TGLTSIPHPIQAVKR

-138 NGLGPSLGLGRHS
+138 NGLGSSLGLGRHS
-151 EDGEARQVPL
+151 EDGRAVQVPL
-161 ARRLRHSLEECGGMF
+161 GRRLRHSLEECGGMF

-188 LVSPPVAEELSH
+188 LVSPEVAEELSH
-200 LQDHVAPEA
+200 LQDHVAPAA
-209 PDGLRDMLEEE
+209 PDGVRELLEDE
-220 LGLQVDEVFAEF
+220 LGAPVDDVFAEF
-232 DWQPLAAASIGQV
+232 DWKPLAAASIGQA

-254 QVVVKVQ
+254 QVIVKVQ

-271 DLDVLNQLATV
+271 DLDVLDQLAHV
-282 VEQRTTWGAEYRV
+282 VEQRTTWGVDYHV
-295 CDLADEFAERLGEEL
+295 SDLAGEFSERLREEL

-321 IAANLDDGDGG
+321 IAANLDGNS
-332 DDVRIPAVFHDL
+332 DVRIPTVFHDL
-344 TSRRVLVMEWL
+344 TTRRVLVMEWL
-355 DGVSVRDTEAIDEIG
+355 DGVSVRQTDEIDALG
-370 LDRREL
+370 VDRREL
-376 AEELLRCMM
+376 AETLLRCMM
-385 RQMLVDAQY
+385 QQMLADAQY

-405 LRNGRLALIDFGA
+405 LRDGRLALIDFGA

-424 QQQTAIRDVM
+424 LQQMAIRDVM
-434 VAVAQRDADLL
+434 VGVGQRDPDML

-454 LRRDIDD
+454 LRRDVDD
-461 EDLERALSR
+461 EELERALAR

-535 ATEWMR
+535 AGEWVR
-541 ARLVPSTLE
+541 ARLAPSTLE
-550 ELAREELIRMGP
+550 EFAREELIRMSP

-575 NQIERGNF
+575 NQIERGNL

-589 FSDRHDEH
+589 FSDPHDER
-597 VITKLVNRTVL
+597 VVTKLVNRTVL
-608 ALAGGVVGLIGA
+608 ALAGGIVGIIGAMLIG
-620 ILIGVK
+620 IK
-626 GGPPFAGDTT
+626 GGPPFAGDTS

-641 GYFSLFCSVV
+641 GYFSLFCAVV

>member
-1 MMIVAVQQLRDLIGL
+1 MILAAEQLRDLIDL
-16 AVLLSLPGVLVI
+16 AVLLSLPGVLVL
-28 AWIVGRLLGV
+28 AWLVGRLLGV
-38 RRSWKTTLLS
+38 RRSWTTTLLS

-70 SEGFIRNVWL
+70 SEGFTRNVWL

-91 WIELLAKPGTLTRAQ
+91 WIELLAKPGTLARAQ

-130 QITRIAIR
+130 QISRIAIR
-138 NGLGPSLGLGRHS
+138 NGLGPSLGLGRHT
-151 EDGEARQVPL
+151 EDGEARQVPF

-176 VKMGQVVSTRSD
+176 VKMGQVASTRSD
-188 LVSPPVAEELSH
+188 LVSPPVADELSH
-200 LQDHVAPEA
+200 LQDHVAPA
-209 PDGLRDMLEEE
+209 PPDAVRELLEDE
-220 LGLQVDEVFAEF
+220 LGSPVDEVFAEF
-232 DWQPLAAASIGQV
+232 DWQPLAAASIGQA

-295 CDLADEFAERLGEEL
+295 CDLADEFAERLREEL

-321 IAANLDDGDGG
+321 IAANLDDAG
-332 DDVRIPAVFHDL
+332 DVRIPGVFHDL
-344 TSRRVLVMEWL
+344 TTRRVLVMEWL
-355 DGVSVRDTEAIDEIG
+355 DGVSVRDTDAIDELG
-370 LDRREL
+370 VDRREL
-376 AEELLRCMM
+376 AEDLLRCMLQ
-385 RQMLVDAQY
+385 QMLVDAQY

-405 LRNGRLALIDFGA
+405 LRDGRLALIDFGA

-424 QQQTAIRDVM
+424 LQQTAIRDVM
-434 VAVAQRDADLL
+434 VGVSQRDADLL

-454 LRRDIDD
+454 LRRDVDD
-461 EDLERALSR
+461 EELERALSR
-470 FMTRHLAPGMV
+470 FMSRHLAPGMV

-535 ATEWMR
+535 ATEWVR
-541 ARLVPSTLE
+541 ARLAPSTLE

-575 NQIERGNF
+575 SQIERGNF

-589 FSDRHDEH
+589 FSDPHDEQ
-597 VITKLVNRTVL
+597 VVTKLVNRTVL

>member
-1 MMIVAVQQLRDLIGL
+1 MILAAESLRDLIDL
-16 AVLLSLPGVLVI
+16 AVLLSLPGVLVL
-28 AWIVGRLLGV
+28 AWLVGRLLGV
-38 RRSWKTTLLS
+38 RRSWTTTLLS
-48 GVIGWVGGVAL
+48 GLIGWVGGVAL

-70 SEGFIRNVWL
+70 SEGFTRNVWL

-91 WIELLAKPGTLTRAQ
+91 WIELLAKPGTLARAQ

-151 EDGEARQVPL
+151 EDGEARQVPF
-161 ARRLRHSLEECGGMF
+161 ARRLRHSLDECGGMF
-176 VKMGQVVSTRSD
+176 VKMGQVASTRSD

-200 LQDHVAPEA
+200 LQDHVAPA
-209 PDGLRDMLEEE
+209 PPEGVRELLEDE
-220 LGLQVDEVFAEF
+220 LGAPVDEVFAEF
-232 DWQPLAAASIGQV
+232 DWNPLAAASIGQV
-245 HRARLHGGQ
+245 HRARLHGGR

-261 RPGIADSVNR
+261 RPGIANSVDR
-271 DLDVLNQLATV
+271 DLDVLNELATM
-282 VEQRTTWGAEYRV
+282 VEQRTTWGADYHV
-295 CDLADEFAERLGEEL
+295 SDLADEFAERLREEL

-321 IAANLDDGDGG
+321 IAANLDDDS
-332 DDVRIPAVFHDL
+332 DVRIPAVFHDL

-355 DGVSVRDTEAIDEIG
+355 DGVSVRETDEIDDLG
-370 LDRREL
+370 VDRRQL
-376 AEELLRCMM
+376 AEDLLRCMLQ
-385 RQMLVDAQY
+385 QMLMDAQY

-405 LRNGRLALIDFGA
+405 LRDGRLALIDFGA

-424 QQQTAIRDVM
+424 LQQTAIRDVM
-434 VAVAQRDADLL
+434 IGVSQRDPDLL

-454 LRRDIDD
+454 LRRDVDD
-461 EDLERALSR
+461 EELERALAR

-535 ATEWMR
+535 ASDWMR
-541 ARLVPSTLE
+541 ARLAPSTLE

-575 NQIERGNF
+575 YQIERGNF

-589 FSDRHDEH
+589 FSDPHDEH
-597 VITKLVNRTVL
+597 VVTKLVNRTVL

-620 ILIGVK
+620 ILVGIS
-626 GGPPFAGDTT
+626 GGPPFAGDTS

>member
-1 MMIVAVQQLRDLIGL
+1 
-16 AVLLSLPGVLVI
+16 
-28 AWIVGRLLGV
+28 
-38 RRSWKTTLLS
+38 
-48 GVIGWVGGVAL
+48 VIGWVGGVAL
-59 SLAIASQRKDM
+59 SLAVASQRKDM
-70 SEGFIRNVWL
+70 SEGFTRNVWL
-80 FSTLGVMSASV
+80 FSILGVMSASV
-91 WIELLAKPGTLTRAQ
+91 WIELLAKPGTLARAQ
-106 TGLTSIPHPIKAVKR
+106 TGLTSIPHPINAVKR

-138 NGLGPSLGLGRHS
+138 NGLGPSLGLGRHV
-151 EDGEARQVPL
+151 EDGEARQVPF
-161 ARRLRHSLEECGGMF
+161 ARRLRHSLEQCGGMF
-176 VKMGQVVSTRSD
+176 VKMGQVASTRSD
-188 LVSPPVAEELSH
+188 LVSPPVADELSH
-200 LQDHVAPEA
+200 LQDHVAPA
-209 PDGLRDMLEEE
+209 PPDGVRELLEEE
-220 LGLQVDEVFAEF
+220 LGSPVDEVFAEF
-232 DWQPLAAASIGQV
+232 DPQPLAAASIGQV
-245 HRARLHGGQ
+245 HRARLHSGQ

-261 RPGIADSVNR
+261 RPGIAGSVNR

-282 VEQRTTWGAEYRV
+282 VEQRTTWGAEYHV
-295 CDLADEFAERLGEEL
+295 CDLADEFAERLREEL

-321 IAANLDDGDGG
+321 IAANLDGAS
-332 DDVRIPAVFHDL
+332 DVRIPAVFHDL
-344 TSRRVLVMEWL
+344 TTRRVLVMEWL
-355 DGVSVRDTEAIDEIG
+355 DGLSVRDADAIDELG
-370 LDRREL
+370 VDRREL
-376 AEELLRCMM
+376 AEDLLRCMLQ
-385 RQMLVDAQY
+385 QMLVDAQY

-405 LRNGRLALIDFGA
+405 LRSGRLALIDFGA

-424 QQQTAIRDVM
+424 LQQTAIRDVM
-434 VAVAQRDADLL
+434 VAVSQRDADLL
-445 RQAVLQVAT
+445 RQAALQVAT
-454 LRRDIDD
+454 LRRDVDD

-535 ATEWMR
+535 ATEWVR
-541 ARLVPSTLE
+541 ARLAPSTLE

-575 NQIERGNF
+575 SQIERGNF

-589 FSDRHDEH
+589 FSDPHDEY
-597 VITKLVNRTVL
+597 VVTKLVNRTVL
-608 ALAGGVVGLIGA
+608 AVTGGVVGLIGV
-620 ILIGVK
+620 ILLGVK

>member
-1 MMIVAVQQLRDLIGL
+1 MILGAEDLGDLINFTI
-16 AVLLSLPGVLVI
+16 LLSLPGVLVL
-28 AWIVGRLLGV
+28 AWLVGRLLGV
-38 RRSWKTTLLS
+38 RRSWTTTVLS
-48 GVIGWVGGVAL
+48 GVLGWIGGVAL
-59 SLAIASQRKDM
+59 SLAIASQREPV
-70 SEGFIRNVWL
+70 SQGFTRNVWL

-91 WIELLAKPGTLTRAQ
+91 WIELLAKPGTLARAQ
-106 TGLTSIPHPIKAVKR
+106 TGLTSIPHPVRAIKR

-130 QITRIAIR
+130 QITRIAMR
-138 NGLGPSLGLGRHS
+138 NGLGPSLGLGRYT
-151 EDGEARQVPL
+151 EDGQAKQVPI
-161 ARRLRHSLEECGGMF
+161 ARRLRHALEECGGMF
-176 VKMGQVVSTRSD
+176 VKMGQVASTRSD
-188 LVSPPVAEELSH
+188 LVSPDVAEELSH
-200 LQDHVAPEA
+200 LQDHVAPA
-209 PDGLRDMLEEE
+209 PPDGVRELLEEE
-220 LGLQVDEVFAEF
+220 LDAPVDDVFAEF
-232 DWQPLAAASIGQV
+232 DWEPVAAASIGQA

-254 QVVVKVQ
+254 QVIVKVQ

-271 DLDVLNQLATV
+271 DLDVLDELANM
-282 VEQRTTWGAEYRV
+282 VEQRTAWGADYHV
-295 CDLADEFAERLGEEL
+295 ADLADEFAERLREEL

-321 IAANLDDGDGG
+321 IAANLDDDS
-332 DDVRIPAVFHDL
+332 DVRIPAVYHDL
-344 TSRRVLVMEWL
+344 TTSRVLVMEWL
-355 DGVSVRDTEAIDEIG
+355 DGVSVRQTDEVDGLGIDREA
-370 LDRREL
+370 L
-376 AEELLRCMM
+376 AEDLLRCMLQ
-385 RQMLVDAQY
+385 QMLIDAQY

-405 LRNGRLALIDFGA
+405 LRDGRLALIDFGA

-424 QQQTAIRDVM
+424 LQQTAIRDVM
-434 VAVAQRDADLL
+434 VGVSQRDPDLL

-454 LRRDIDD
+454 FRRDVDD
-461 EDLERALSR
+461 EELERALAR

-486 FNDLLQLFFTFGINL
+486 FNDLLQLFFTFGISL

-535 ATEWMR
+535 ATEWIR
-541 ARLVPSTLE
+541 ARVAPSTLE

-575 NQIERGNF
+575 NQIERGNL

-589 FSDRHDEH
+589 FSDPHDER
-597 VITKLVNRTVL
+597 VVTKLVNRTVL
-608 ALAGGVVGLIGA
+608 ALAGGVVGI
-620 ILIGVK
+620 IGVMLL
-626 GGPPFAGDTT
+626 GVGNGPPFAGDTS

>member
-1 MMIVAVQQLRDLIGL
+1 MILAAQSLRDLIDF
-16 AVLLSLPGVLVI
+16 AVLLSLPGVLVL
-28 AWIVGRLLGV
+28 AWVVGRLLGV
-38 RRSWKTTLLS
+38 RRSWTTTLLS
-48 GVIGWVGGVAL
+48 GLIGWVGGVAL
-59 SLAIASQRKDM
+59 SLAIASQRTDM
-70 SEGFIRNVWL
+70 SEGFTRNVWL

-91 WIELLAKPGTLTRAQ
+91 WIELLAKPGTLARAQ

-151 EDGEARQVPL
+151 EDGAARQVPF

-176 VKMGQVVSTRSD
+176 VKMGQVASTRSD
-188 LVSPPVAEELSH
+188 LVSPPVAQELSH
-200 LQDHVAPEA
+200 LQDHVAPA
-209 PDGLRDMLEEE
+209 PPEGVRELLEDE
-220 LGLQVDEVFAEF
+220 LGAPVDEVFAEF
-232 DWQPLAAASIGQV
+232 DWNPLAAASIGQV
-245 HRARLHGGQ
+245 HCARLHGGQ
-254 QVVVKVQ
+254 RVVVKVQ
-261 RPGIADSVNR
+261 RPGIANSVNR
-271 DLDVLNQLATV
+271 DLDVLDELATM
-282 VEQRTTWGAEYRV
+282 VEQRTAWGPDYHV
-295 CDLADEFAERLGEEL
+295 SDLADEFSERLREEL

-321 IAANLDDGDGG
+321 IAANLDDDS
-332 DDVRIPAVFHDL
+332 DVRIPAVFRDL
-344 TSRRVLVMEWL
+344 TSRRVLVMEWM
-355 DGVSVRDTEAIDEIG
+355 DGVSVRETDEIDGLG

-376 AEELLRCMM
+376 AEDLLRTML
-385 RQMLVDAQY
+385 RQMLIDAQY

-405 LRNGRLALIDFGA
+405 LRDGRLALIDFGA

-424 QQQTAIRDVM
+424 LQQTAIREVM
-434 VAVAQRDADLL
+434 IGVSQRDPDLL

-454 LRRDIDD
+454 LRRDVDD
-461 EDLERALSR
+461 EELERALAR

-535 ATEWMR
+535 AAEWMR
-541 ARLVPSTLE
+541 ARLAPSSLE
-550 ELAREELIRMGP
+550 ELAREEIIRMGP

-575 NQIERGNF
+575 NQIERGNL

-589 FSDRHDEH
+589 FSDPHDEG
-597 VITKLVNRTVL
+597 VVTKLVNRTVL
-608 ALAGGVVGLIGA
+608 ALTGGVVGV
-620 ILIGVK
+620 IGVMLINVR
-626 GGPPFAGDTT
+626 GGPPFAGQTS

-641 GYFSLFCSVV
+641 GYFALFCSVV

>member
-1 MMIVAVQQLRDLIGL
+1 VL
-16 AVLLSLPGVLVI
+16 AWL
-28 AWIVGRLLGV
+28 VGRLLGV
-38 RRSWKTTLLS
+38 RRSWTTTLLS

-59 SLAIASQRKDM
+59 SLAVASQRKDM
-70 SEGFIRNVWL
+70 SEGFTRNVWL

-91 WIELLAKPGTLTRAQ
+91 WIELLAKPGTLARAQ

-151 EDGEARQVPL
+151 EDGEARQVPF
-161 ARRLRHSLEECGGMF
+161 ARRLRHSLDECGGMF
-176 VKMGQVVSTRSD
+176 VKMGQVASTRSD

-200 LQDHVAPEA
+200 LQDHVAPA
-209 PDGLRDMLEEE
+209 PPEGVRELLEDE
-220 LGLQVDEVFAEF
+220 LDAPVDEVFAEF
-232 DWQPLAAASIGQV
+232 DWKPLAAASIGQV

-261 RPGIADSVNR
+261 RPGIANSVNR
-271 DLDVLNQLATV
+271 DLDVLNELATM
-282 VEQRTTWGAEYRV
+282 VEQRTTWGADYHV
-295 CDLADEFAERLGEEL
+295 SDLADEFAERLREEL

-321 IAANLDDGDGG
+321 ISANLDDDS
-332 DDVRIPAVFHDL
+332 DVRIPAVFHDL

-355 DGVSVRDTEAIDEIG
+355 DGVSVRETDEIDDLG
-370 LDRREL
+370 VDRRQL
-376 AEELLRCMM
+376 AEDLLRCMLQ
-385 RQMLVDAQY
+385 QMLIDAQY

-405 LRNGRLALIDFGA
+405 LRDGRLALIDFGA

-424 QQQTAIRDVM
+424 LQQTAIRDVM
-434 VAVAQRDADLL
+434 IGVSQRDPDLL

-454 LRRDIDD
+454 LRRDVDD
-461 EDLERALSR
+461 EELERALAR

-535 ATEWMR
+535 TTEWVR
-541 ARLVPSTLE
+541 ARLAPSTLE

-589 FSDRHDEH
+589 FSDPHDEH
-597 VITKLVNRTVL
+597 VVTKLVNRTVL
-608 ALAGGVVGLIGA
+608 ALAGGIVGLIGA
-620 ILIGVK
+620 ILVGIS
-626 GGPPFAGDTT
+626 GGPPFAGDTS

>member
-1 MMIVAVQQLRDLIGL
+1 MIFAAEQLRDLIDL
-16 AVLLSLPGVLVI
+16 AVLLSLPGVLVL
-28 AWIVGRLLGV
+28 AWLVGRLLGV
-38 RRSWKTTLLS
+38 RRSWTTTLLS

-70 SEGFIRNVWL
+70 SEGFTRNVWL

-91 WIELLAKPGTLTRAQ
+91 WIELLAKPGTLARAQ

-130 QITRIAIR
+130 QISRIAIR
-138 NGLGPSLGLGRHS
+138 NGLGPSLGLGRHT
-151 EDGEARQVPL
+151 EDGEARQVPF

-176 VKMGQVVSTRSD
+176 VKMGQVASTRSD

-200 LQDHVAPEA
+200 LQDHVAPA
-209 PDGLRDMLEEE
+209 PPNGVRELLEEE
-220 LGLQVDEVFAEF
+220 LGASVDEVFAEF
-232 DWQPLAAASIGQV
+232 DWHPLAAASIGQA

-261 RPGIADSVNR
+261 RPGIADSVHR

-295 CDLADEFAERLGEEL
+295 CDLADEFAERLREEL

-321 IAANLDDGDGG
+321 IAANLDDGS
-332 DDVRIPAVFHDL
+332 DVRIPAVFHDL
-344 TSRRVLVMEWL
+344 TTRRVLVMEWL
-355 DGVSVRDTEAIDEIG
+355 DGVSVRDIEAIDELG
-370 LDRREL
+370 VDRREL
-376 AEELLRCMM
+376 AEDLLRCMLQ
-385 RQMLVDAQY
+385 QMLVDAQY

-405 LRNGRLALIDFGA
+405 LRDGRLALIDFGA

-424 QQQTAIRDVM
+424 LQQTAIRDVM
-434 VAVAQRDADLL
+434 VGVSQRDADLL

-454 LRRDIDD
+454 LRRDVDD
-461 EDLERALSR
+461 EELERALSR
-470 FMTRHLAPGMV
+470 FMSRHLAPGMV

-535 ATEWMR
+535 ATEWVR
-541 ARLVPSTLE
+541 ARLAPSTLE

-575 NQIERGNF
+575 SQIERGNF

-589 FSDRHDEH
+589 FSDPHDEH
-597 VITKLVNRTVL
+597 VVTKLVNRTVL
-608 ALAGGVVGLIGA
+608 ALAGGVVGLIGV
-620 ILIGVK
+620 ILIGV
-626 GGPPFAGDTT
+626 
-636 LYEFF
+636 
-641 GYFSLFCSVV
+641 
-651 LIMRVIVSVL
+651 
-661 HDGVN
+661 

>member
-1 MMIVAVQQLRDLIGL
+1 MILGAEDLGDLINLSVFL
-16 AVLLSLPGVLVI
+16 ALPGVLVL

-38 RRSWKTTLLS
+38 RRSWTTTVAS
-48 GVIGWVGGVAL
+48 GVLGWIAGVAL
-59 SLAIASQRKDM
+59 SLAIASQRDPVSK
-70 SEGFIRNVWL
+70 GFTRNVWL

-91 WIELLAKPGTLTRAQ
+91 WLELLAKPGTLARAQ
-106 TGLTSIPHPIKAVKR
+106 TGLTSIPHPVRAVKR

-138 NGLGPSLGLGRHS
+138 NGLGPTLGLGRHS
-151 EDGEARQVPL
+151 EERQAGQVPF

-176 VKMGQVVSTRSD
+176 VKMGQVASTRSD
-188 LVSPPVAEELSH
+188 LVSPPVAGELSH
-200 LQDHVAPEA
+200 LQDNVAPA
-209 PDGLRDMLEEE
+209 AADGVRELLEEE
-220 LGLQVDEVFAEF
+220 LGAPVDDVFAEF
-232 DWQPLAAASIGQV
+232 DWHPLAAASIGQV
-245 HRARLHGGQ
+245 HCARLHGGQ
-254 QVVVKVQ
+254 RVVVKVQ
-261 RPGIADSVNR
+261 RPGIAGSVNR
-271 DLDVLNQLATV
+271 DLDVLGQLATV
-282 VEQRTTWGAEYRV
+282 VEQRTNWGADYHV
-295 CDLADEFAERLGEEL
+295 VDLADEFSERLREEL
-310 DFEIEARNASD
+310 DFEIEARSAAD
-321 IAANLDDGDGG
+321 IAANLDGIS
-332 DDVRIPAVFHDL
+332 DVRIPGVFHDL
-344 TSRRVLVMEWL
+344 TTRRVLVMEWL
-355 DGVSVRDTEAIDEIG
+355 DGVSVRQTDEIDELG
-370 LDRREL
+370 VDREAL
-376 AEELLRCMM
+376 AEDLLRCMLQ
-385 RQMLVDAQY
+385 QMLVDAQY

-405 LRNGRLALIDFGA
+405 LRDGRLALIDFGA

-424 QQQTAIRDVM
+424 MQQTAIRDVM
-434 VAVAQRDADLL
+434 VGVAQRDPDLL

-454 LRRDIDD
+454 LRRDVDD
-461 EDLERALSR
+461 EELERALAR

-535 ATEWMR
+535 AAESVK
-541 ARLVPSTLE
+541 ARLVPESIE
-550 ELAREELIRMGP
+550 EFARDELIRMGP

-575 NQIERGNF
+575 SQIERGNL

-589 FSDRHDEH
+589 FSDPHDERL
-597 VITKLVNRTVL
+597 ITKLVNRTVL
-608 ALAGGVVGLIGA
+608 ALTGGVVGV
-620 ILIGVK
+620 IGVMLLGVG

-661 HDGVN
+661 HDGIN